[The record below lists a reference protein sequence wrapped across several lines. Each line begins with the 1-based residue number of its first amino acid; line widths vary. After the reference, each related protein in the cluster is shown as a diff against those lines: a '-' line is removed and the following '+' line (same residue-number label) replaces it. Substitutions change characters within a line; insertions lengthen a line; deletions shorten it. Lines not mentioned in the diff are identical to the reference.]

1 MMLEY
6 FSVELSKFDKHY
18 VLNVLNYLYTLS
30 FSLDMLKIFTGTIT
44 KRWVKPLGTLMIS
57 RVY

>member
-6 FSVELSKFDKHY
+6 FSVELSKFDMHY
-18 VLNVLNYLYTLS
+18 VLNALNYLSTFS
-30 FSLDMLKIFTGTIT
+30 FSLDMLKIFTGAIT
-44 KRWVKPLGTLMIS
+44 ERWVKPLVTLMIS